1 MDKNTLIA
9 TCDRELRLL
18 RSEFG
23 MTQDD
28 MARELGIS
36 KKTLVGIE
44 KGRSSLGWT
53 GSAALCLLFGDSQT
67 LRRELEG
74 DPADMAAGLREH
86 RPPERDGGIKK
97 APAEHLETAE
107 AALSADTPDAG
118 ASSPLWR
125 YVGAPF
131 GIRAEQNLISEHYRL
146 TDAGGRRLF
155 ASFDYAEIEAEAERL
170 CREKK
175 RGGDTDDEKRDPE
188 ELGD

>member
-18 RSEFG
+18 RYEFG
-23 MTQDD
+23 LTQDD

-67 LRRELEG
+67 LRRELDG

-86 RPPERDGGIKK
+86 TNPTVEGNVKIKKMSSDAVASDESDDAAGGI
-97 APAEHLETAE
+97 
-107 AALSADTPDAG
+107 
-118 ASSPLWR
+118 SSPLWR
-125 YVGAPF
+125 FVGTPF

-146 TDAGGRRLF
+146 IDGGRRLF
-155 ASFDYAEIEAEAERL
+155 ASFDYAEIEAAAARL
-170 CREKK
+170 SREKK
-175 RGGDTDDEKRDPE
+175 RGGAEDETKQDRGE
-188 ELGD
+188 SES